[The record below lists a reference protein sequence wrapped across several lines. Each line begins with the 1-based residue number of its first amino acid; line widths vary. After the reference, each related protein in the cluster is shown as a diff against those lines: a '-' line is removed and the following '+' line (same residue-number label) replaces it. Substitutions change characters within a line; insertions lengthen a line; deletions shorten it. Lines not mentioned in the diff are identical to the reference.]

1 MVLDTTGQFDPAKTN
16 LYRAESGRHRSMR
29 RTTGTTAGELLP
41 EPGQH
46 PGPVPAA
53 NEAALNTDSSPVP
66 TVGEDL
72 FTFMANRLNMSF
84 TNLNCQTFGLTN
96 PVTVV
101 LDGGARPRRPPS
113 IPPADGDQH
122 HRHRI
127 QWRRCRQQRWY
138 RCRGRHHH
146 PASGGLVFFKLP
158 SGLSTWP

>member
-1 MVLDTTGQFDPAKTN
+1 VNYCQN
-16 LYRAESGRHRSMR
+16 LVNIQAPF
-29 RTTGTTAGELLP
+29 L
-41 EPGQH
+41 
-46 PGPVPAA
+46 AA

-101 LDGGARPRRPPS
+101 LDGGGAATSATFNTSPQTATNTTGTGFNGGAAGS
-113 IPPADGDQH
+113 SAGT
-122 HRHRI
+122 
-127 QWRRCRQQRWY
+127 
-138 RCRGRHHH
+138 GAAAGTTT

-158 SGLSTWP
+158 SGAEHVGRDSHLLMDPSGA